1 MPSALGRGIDT
12 ALQSLDLSQQVPLP
26 GNIPL
31 KPEEFYPSF
40 GYLKHPATRE
50 PVRALAD
57 YQYDGW
63 RKFLKHGRI
72 LEVKSHRVGESSKWM
87 LVDFQLAVL
96 PSSHKISTR
105 GYDTMLLAPTK
116 PQAIEILR
124 DFRRRALESKRY
136 SPFILD
142 KPAEI
147 DEYGSLSTKAILR
160 DEKSKTEAIYIKNPE
175 DPIRPSRI
183 IALGAGNPGSLE
195 SWPNFK
201 HLHITDITASRKDY
215 KEALEIALTRI
226 ANTDGTVVIETI
238 PGKPYGSIYDW
249 AQRYRGI
256 PESELQKGDFCY
268 VEVTAEQAVAAGVM
282 PKDFLEGERR
292 RLTASD
298 FNALYMAHFGGTTGN
313 VFKSADIE
321 RAIELGKKYD
331 PESIR
336 STAEKSQ
343 GIDEGFGSSMFGVC
357 VVQKVD
363 GILQVIYA
371 DEHERPDI
379 NTEAYE
385 ASQRIRTWPIETTQ
399 CDAAQPAFIKLL
411 KSKLGENPDYANIPK
426 DRHKW
431 MRIKPTAFGTEHR
444 EMLGNAALLV
454 EKGWV
459 AIHPKFEK
467 LITALRTAVAE
478 DYSLDKEATI
488 HDDILDAFR
497 LALRPY
503 AVKGRG

>member
-363 GILQVIYA
+363 GILQVA
-371 DEHERPDI
+371 SASI
-379 NTEAYE
+379 NCESPLPKAILATLKAVV
-385 ASQRIRTWPIETTQ
+385 IDRTLLAMLPTIDMTLPVVCKVLLESSHARSLSLTILDCALT
-399 CDAAQPAFIKLL
+399 CVPSSFISLPRSLVTGLPAFSSWLISL
-411 KSKLGENPDYANIPK
+411 
-426 DRHKW
+426 R
-431 MRIKPTAFGTEHR
+431 R
-444 EMLGNAALLV
+444 ALTPS
-454 EKGWV
+454 
-459 AIHPKFEK
+459 APNC
-467 LITALRTAVAE
+467 
-478 DYSLDKEATI
+478 
-488 HDDILDAFR
+488 
-497 LALRPY
+497 
-503 AVKGRG
+503 